1 MDSSTLGSQKCMF
14 SESSNILKLLHI
26 SALQRKITGL
36 GTLSKLADFQFE
48 KVNFGQIIFEVY
60 ILKKLVVTG

>member
-1 MDSSTLGSQKCMF
+1 M
-14 SESSNILKLLHI
+14 HI